1 MLAIRDL
8 PYNKKLTRKA
18 MAAVFGGHHGL
29 GNYAHVHTS
38 RWNLYYRRAFRVRL
52 RVCGR
57 LRRAIQYQY
66 SWYRV
71 QRYHRG
77 ILKFVC

>member
-29 GNYAHVHTS
+29 GNYRHMHTS
-38 RWNLYYRRAFRVRL
+38 GWKRYYAKAFYVRVRA
-52 RVCGR
+52 CGR

-77 ILKFVC
+77 ILRLV